1 MSKKSNEALVKM
13 LQVLDGEETED
24 YINDDTKAMVSNLI
38 PERDRKEI
46 EQVKTIFDGINEQLK
61 KENAEAYKRDL
72 EKATAEAVKRARA
85 EVNRKYNISD
95 TDKDYLQLSIL
106 IDNDYLI

>member
-1 MSKKSNEALVKM
+1 M

-24 YINDDTKAMVSNLI
+24 YINEDTKAMVSNLI

-46 EQVKTIFDGINEQLK
+46 EQVKTVLDGINEQYK
-61 KENAEAYKRDL
+61 KEKDEAYKRDL
-72 EKATAEAVKRARA
+72 EKATAEAVKRATA
-85 EVNRKYNISD
+85 EVNRKYHISD

-106 IDNDYLI
+106 IDND